1 MKNPYRTLE
10 KLYNKS
16 IGLDFR
22 RRNSMKFNELSLD
35 IQSKLIDETLVSDG
49 CGIIV
54 GDLLNDRMNELFS
67 EYFGKDSDLD
77 LFYSLSHL
85 QGDGVC
91 FIGTL
96 SYDELENL
104 PFSAYIKDVENTS
117 IRMWQNSLGNHYSHK
132 NTVEIDIDTP
142 REDYTSDEWNV
153 LEREVRAW
161 FDGVCDQLEKDGY
174 EFLDSLM
181 CEEAVR
187 EHLMLNNYFKDG
199 TEILP

>member
-1 MKNPYRTLE
+1 
-10 KLYNKS
+10 
-16 IGLDFR
+16 
-22 RRNSMKFNELSLD
+22 MKFNELSLD

-49 CGIIV
+49 WGIIV
-54 GDLLNDRMNELFS
+54 GDLLNERMNELFA

-85 QGDGVC
+85 QWDGVC

-96 SYDELENL
+96 SYGGLENL
-104 PFSAYIKDVENTS
+104 PFSSYIKDVENTS

-132 NTVEIDIDTP
+132 NTVEIDIAAL
-142 REDYTSDEWNV
+142 REDYTPDEWNV

-161 FDGVCDQLEKDGY
+161 FDGVCEQLEKDGY
-174 EFLDSLM
+174 EFLDGLM

-187 EHLMLNNYFKDG
+187 EHIMLNNYLKDG